1 MKQFYANIQILKI
14 PCANGGISWLYSE
27 GKNNLFAWTL
37 KTEYQYIS
45 ISDTFHYVSCGA
57 SILRKRIVISNRNR
71 TKPTALSQNIIMR
84 SYPAKKRYAILGGS
98 WQLPY
103 GRWQH
108 NGTMI
113 LLSSHRHK
121 QWGQLC
127 ENHTGVRIPWH
138 RQRWSDIFRAV
149 AGAED
154 KYNRRIYRQLS
165 GFIPLIIST
174 AGYLCRLYLH
184 TGENYG

>member
-1 MKQFYANIQILKI
+1 MVVE
-14 PCANGGISWLYSE
+14 GINTFREPWKL
-27 GKNNLFAWTL
+27 NT
-37 KTEYQYIS
+37 S

-71 TKPTALSQNIIMR
+71 TKPTALSRNIIMR

-127 ENHTGVRIPWH
+127 ENHTGVSTHDITPVMVWYIPCCCGC
-138 RQRWSDIFRAV
+138 RGQIQQKDLQAI
-149 AGAED
+149 
-154 KYNRRIYRQLS
+154 KRIYSANNKYSRL
-165 GFIPLIIST
+165 FMPAVFTYRRKLWTMKWNAAISIMPI
-174 AGYLCRLYLH
+174 
-184 TGENYG
+184 